1 MGFSQMDVFIEIV
14 AREPFKDAEGFAT
27 QRDVVLFSG
36 RACKSVTAGG
46 SERWR
51 NEAAF
56 SEELTT
62 FRFRRVPGLKITTDH
77 FIVDEDGRYN
87 ITKVDNV
94 SGRGMYVNLTASLIQ
109 PAKG

>member
-1 MGFSQMDVFIEIV
+1 MGLSQMDVFIKIV
-14 AREPFKDAEGFAT
+14 ARAPAKDAEGFT
-27 QRDVVLFSG
+27 NQQDMVLFSG
-36 RACKSVTAGG
+36 RAYKSVTSGG

-56 SEELTT
+56 SEELTS
-62 FRFRRVPGLKITTDH
+62 FRFRRIPGLKITTEH

>member
-1 MGFSQMDVFIEIV
+1 MGFSQMDVFIQII
-14 AREPFKDAEGFAT
+14 AREPVKDAEGFGN
-27 QRDVVLFSG
+27 QQDIVLFAG
-36 RACKSVTAGG
+36 RAYKSVTSGG
-46 SERWR
+46 TERWR

-56 SEELTT
+56 SEELTA
-62 FRFRRVPGLKITTDH
+62 FRFRRVPGLKITTEH
-77 FIVDEDGRYN
+77 FIVDEEGRYN